1 MIGSRNFRLLV
12 MQNHV
17 SLQALQQ
24 KCIAVYG
31 QVDQVRL
38 LKIVNSVHAV
48 WIVVN
53 HQELPFI
60 VSKKSR

>member
-1 MIGSRNFRLLV
+1 
-12 MQNHV
+12 MQNRA

-38 LKIVNSVHAV
+38 LIVNSMQAV

-53 HQELPFI
+53 RQGLPFI